1 MKERKRQTVFPLP
14 RSPFFPFHE
23 VGRKKFIFPS
33 VVGAY
38 TSTPF
43 CFSPSCP
50 LFFSFSNQSK
60 AQVGYFY
67 FTLSFVLIIDNGY
80 FIIIKLL
87 LLLTYYLTL

>member
-1 MKERKRQTVFPLP
+1 MKLEKTNSFSHPLL
-14 RSPFFPFHE
+14 RHN
-23 VGRKKFIFPS
+23 
-33 VVGAY
+33 

-60 AQVGYFY
+60 AQVGYFIL
-67 FTLSFVLIIDNGY
+67 FFVLIIDKGY

-87 LLLTYYLTL
+87 LLLTCYLTL